1 MNNDLTPEDMRAI
14 ETAHAVLKALTFG
27 PFAALVL
34 ATFIDNGRLV
44 AALIGA

>member
-1 MNNDLTPEDMRAI
+1 MIDLTPADMRSI
-14 ETAHAVLKALTFG
+14 DIAHAAITAIAGL
-27 PFAALVL
+27 PFVGLLL